1 MTTDPAAATF
11 ERVEAM
17 TADQAT
23 ARYAELMYYANRNI
37 ALPDEELDEVVMLA
51 NRLGRPLVW
60 RHFDLRTFEWRE
72 GRAPL
77 AVVGQPAEPSAL
89 T

>member
-37 ALPDEELDEVVMLA
+37 ALPDEELDEVVLLA
-51 NRLGRPLVW
+51 ARLGRRLVW
-60 RHFDLRTFEWRE
+60 RHYCLKTFQWKE
-72 GRAPL
+72 GRGDDRIA
-77 AVVGQPAEPSAL
+77 
-89 T
+89 